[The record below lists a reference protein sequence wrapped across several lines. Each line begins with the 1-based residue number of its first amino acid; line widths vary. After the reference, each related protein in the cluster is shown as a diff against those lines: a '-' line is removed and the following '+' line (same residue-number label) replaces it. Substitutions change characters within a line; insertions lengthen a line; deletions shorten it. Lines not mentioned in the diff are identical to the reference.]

1 MEQTGVAP
9 ILIVHFLSH
18 FWLSVQDC
26 VCVCVCVISQNTWD
40 QVYQHHIQTQTPLPL
55 PIILSYGNHS
65 ESLSAFLIEP
75 SFPLLHGPEE
85 GAPNFGFR
93 NSPELLYV
101 YSFFWQEELIVGCNF
116 LLACHVSL
124 CLPKIKNHL
133 SEHMVPAVSS
143 SQVRLGTSGQ
153 TEESPPIMASQ
164 VVLVVKNLLANA
176 RGIRDLSSIPD
187 LGRSHGGGNVNPLQC
202 SCLENP

>member
-1 MEQTGVAP
+1 MGAGGGGDESPGDRKNLSEQPQGLGPAGPGLPMEGARG
-9 ILIVHFLSH
+9 SR
-18 FWLSVQDC
+18 
-26 VCVCVCVISQNTWD
+26 VCNPQSC
-40 QVYQHHIQTQTPLPL
+40 QTPLPL